1 MKITRSSS
9 RDLPLDF
16 VKGVL
21 VIVMVIYH
29 VMDHLSTAGPREFGY
44 VRFVSGS
51 FIFVSGYIISTFY
64 EEKYRRN
71 RADTSKRLFIRGVK
85 LLIIFTALNLL
96 INLTG
101 FGNTRKPLPNIEQ
114 YMDNLTRIYSWGDSR
129 FAAFQILLPISYLLM
144 LSPVLLLL
152 NRFKIFLIITAF
164 LIVFSFSFLGIDSK
178 NLGLGIVGLVGLSVG
193 MAANGLKDV
202 LILKNKGIISCC
214 LIICVYLFGYLNR
227 NLMTYS
233 LGIMIVLKLTY
244 ELAKSIDLTKQF
256 NKFVI
261 LLGQYT
267 LVSYIMQI
275 LFLQILVR
283 VLAERRWGLGYE
295 TMFIFIATNIFL
307 LGLCNLVEYLRNYDE
322 SMNKA
327 YRIIFS

>member
-1 MKITRSSS
+1 MSE
-9 RDLPLDF
+9 RDLNLDF

-29 VMDHLSTAGPREFGY
+29 VMDYLSTAGPREFGY

-51 FIFVSGYIISTFY
+51 FIFVSGYIIATFY
-64 EEKYRRN
+64 EERYRRN
-71 RADTSKRLFIRGVK
+71 RAETSKRLFIRGVK
-85 LLIIFTALNLL
+85 LLIIFTAMNVL

-101 FGNTRKPLPNIEQ
+101 FANTRKPLANIGQ
-114 YMDNLTRIYSWGDSR
+114 YLDNLAGIYSWGDNR
-129 FAAFQILLPISYLLM
+129 FASFQILLPISYLLM
-144 LSPVLLLL
+144 LSPVLLFFE
-152 NRFKIFLIITAF
+152 RFKISLIITAF
-164 LIVFSFSFLGIDSK
+164 LIVFSFSFLRIDSS
-178 NLGLGIVGLVGLSVG
+178 NLGLGIVGIVGFSAG
-193 MAANGLKDV
+193 MAANRLKNAPF
-202 LILKNKGIISCC
+202 LKNKVIILSC
-214 LIICVYLFGYLNR
+214 LIVCIYLFGYLNR
-227 NLMTYS
+227 NLMAYS

-283 VLAERRWGLGYE
+283 LLAERRWGLGYE
-295 TMFIFIATNIFL
+295 TISIFIATNIFL